1 MHLVR
6 YLSTGGTSPCV
17 GVQSGDVIQ
26 PLPIPSMGALLALP
40 QGEIRDLAGAA
51 RGAPAGADPMLLP
64 PVDGRME
71 VWAAGVTYRRSRE
84 ARMEESASA
93 HVYDLVYEADR
104 PELFFKSVAWRTV
117 TNGEPIGLRRDS
129 ELNVPEAE
137 LAVVVNAAA
146 EIVGYAV
153 CNDVSSRSIEGEN
166 PLYLPQAK
174 IYAGACALSAGI
186 RPAWEVQSA
195 DRLTITLTIERDSRV
210 VWCGDTSTSQ
220 MRRTP
225 RELVDYLFRGMEFPE
240 GVIVTT
246 GTGIVPEMS
255 FTLHDGDLVTVTID
269 EVGVLTNRVLIGR
282 DRFAWLAA
290 SNRHEI
296 TAAPQGAGPDVTP
309 TVPGRT
315 ALAPGSLT
323 AARGSRQ

>member
-17 GVQSGDVIQ
+17 GVQSGAVIQ
-26 PLPIPSMGALLALP
+26 PLPIPSVGAPLALP

-146 EIVGYAV
+146 EIVGYAG
-153 CNDVSSRSIEGEN
+153 CNDASSRRIHGEN

-220 MRRTP
+220 MRRT
-225 RELVDYLFRGMEFPE
+225 
-240 GVIVTT
+240 
-246 GTGIVPEMS
+246 
-255 FTLHDGDLVTVTID
+255 
-269 EVGVLTNRVLIGR
+269 
-282 DRFAWLAA
+282 
-290 SNRHEI
+290 
-296 TAAPQGAGPDVTP
+296 
-309 TVPGRT
+309 
-315 ALAPGSLT
+315 LT
-323 AARGSRQ
+323 AVCCLWRVRVITGRSGVAFPGVCQHV